1 MENERSFSSIL
12 NMENKWRN
20 AEENIVLNTVIGRVF
35 IFRQNVWLASTKL
48 SGPRA
53 FRPIVITT
61 VAVVT
66 VPFFAA
72 IIIVTRQVVGTS
84 SPGLVR
90 LG

>member
-1 MENERSFSSIL
+1 
-12 NMENKWRN
+12 
-20 AEENIVLNTVIGRVF
+20 
-35 IFRQNVWLASTKL
+35 L